1 MALDTKY
8 CGRKIICTNREL
20 TGNAA
25 VDALTVMQI
34 LNDVLPLHQQNV
46 QDEDELFRIFFNDSS
61 YWSKDKKQRNDISN
75 KLTVGD
81 AWAVTRTIN
90 SYCFGEPIKYVSR
103 QTDKESNKQKEV
115 ETLSEFLDFRGNHD
129 ATIMATLSSSVC
141 GLGYKLSLP
150 ANKEEL
156 EYSGVPFVINNKFI
170 NPQSAFCVYNT
181 SIIGEKVLGVI
192 IGKHY
197 DKDNQFD
204 GKEYTV
210 WTKCY
215 KYRLVEDSMSQT
227 GFKLLPVEINGRV
240 YDAEPNT
247 IGRIPLVEVE
257 RNAFR
262 KGDWEICKDLFTFKN
277 QLVSNRLDDVQQIV
291 DYVLLLINCDFEN
304 EEDKKTAIS
313 DRVFALTQKDA
324 KNPPKVDILKN
335 PLDQTGVQ
343 VLCDYIDQLI
353 ETTAGIPSRAER
365 SGGGHDTGKAVV
377 YRNGFRDLENNAG
390 MIIPKMDKAE
400 TEFVGI
406 CISYSHNLTSGKDK
420 LSNLQPF
427 DIRNKFVRSL
437 SDDPLSASTA
447 YATFKNAGMNDLDSL
462 IASNA
467 VTDPAEVHE
476 NNIKSKNEIDEYLG
490 KNQNTNTSST
500 AQDNGS
506 DGDKNDGQN

>member
-1 MALDTKY
+1 MALNTNF
-8 CGRKIICTNREL
+8 CGRKIITTNRTL
-20 TGNAA
+20 SGKAG

-34 LNDVLPLHQQNV
+34 LNEVLPVHKINV
-46 QDEDELFRIFFNDSS
+46 KDEDELFSIFFNDSS
-61 YWSKDKKQRNDISN
+61 YWSKNKEQRNDINN
-75 KLTVGD
+75 KLTVDD

-103 QTDKESNKQKEV
+103 QTDEKSNKQAEV
-115 ETLSEFLDFRGNHD
+115 ETLSEFLDYRGNHD

-141 GLGYKLSLP
+141 GLGYKLALP
-150 ANKEEL
+150 SNKEEL
-156 EYSGVPFVINNKFI
+156 DYSGVPFVINNKFI

-181 SIIGEKVLGVI
+181 SIVGEKVLGVI

-197 DKDNQFD
+197 NKDNEPD
-204 GKEYTV
+204 GNEYTV
-210 WTKCY
+210 WTKYY
-215 KYRLVEDSMSQT
+215 KYTLIDDNESLT
-227 GFKLLPVEINGRV
+227 GYKLIPFEFNGVV

-257 RNAFR
+257 RNALR
-262 KGDWEICKDLFTFKN
+262 KGDWEICKDLFKFKN
-277 QLVSNRLDDVQQIV
+277 QLVSNRLDDVQQII

-313 DRVFALTQKDA
+313 DRIFALTQKNPQ
-324 KNPPKVDILKN
+324 NPPKVDILKN

-353 ETTAGIPSRAER
+353 ETTAGIPSRSER

-406 CISYSHNLTSGKDK
+406 CISYSHNLTAGKDR
-420 LSNLQPF
+420 LSNLEPF

-437 SDDPLSASTA
+437 SDDPTTASTA
-447 YATFKNAGMNDLDSL
+447 YATFKNAGMNDLDAL
-462 IASNA
+462 INSRAA
-467 VTDPAEVHE
+467 TDPAEVHQ
-476 NNIKSKNEIDEYLG
+476 NNVNAKAEIEEFLG
-490 KNQNTNTSST
+490 KKQNTNKSST
-500 AQDNGS
+500 IEGNGDDTS
-506 DGDKNDGQN
+506 VDKQA